1 MSASKRGASRNNQSS
16 RGKGGRP
23 KGGGARQKADR
34 GSKPGGR
41 PVRAKG
47 GRPRAGGGDRQ
58 PKQRRQTPRKGL
70 GGDQV
75 EGRQAVREL
84 LLAQGRPVKEI
95 FMIDELDDAEILT
108 DIRELAAD
116 LKIPLKAVTRKR
128 FDAEALTMSHQGV
141 IARAKPLD
149 EKSLEDLLRP
159 RAPFLL
165 VLDGLTDPQNLG
177 AIIRTAECAGVT
189 GIVMPR
195 HRAVHVSAT
204 VTKTAAGAIEHV
216 PMALVGGIPTA
227 IKELSDAGVL
237 TVGLDAEGETNLFDL
252 DMTNDRPVA
261 LVLGAEGSGLSQ
273 LVRKRVDVM
282 ASLPLRGELNS
293 LNVAMAG
300 SAACFE
306 VVRQRTPKPVVD
318 DVS

>member
-1 MSASKRGASRNNQSS
+1 MSESKRGASRNNQSN
-16 RGKGGRP
+16 RGKPGKSGKP
-23 KGGGARQKADR
+23 KPGGGAR
-34 GSKPGGR
+34 SKPERAPRPSGGQ
-41 PVRAKG
+41 VRAKG
-47 GRPRAGGGDRQ
+47 GRPSAGGGDRQ
-58 PKQRRQTPRKGL
+58 NKQRRQAPRKGL

-75 EGRQAVREL
+75 EVRQAVREL
-84 LLAQGRPVKEI
+84 LLAFKRPVMEI
-95 FMIDELDDAEILT
+95 FMIEDLDEADILT

-116 LKIPLKAVTRKR
+116 LKIPLKSVTRKR

-141 IARAKPLD
+141 LARAKPLD
-149 EKSLEDLLRP
+149 DKTLDDLLKP
-159 RAPFLL
+159 KAPFLL

-195 HRAVHVSAT
+195 HRAVHVSPT
-204 VTKTAAGAIEHV
+204 VAKTAAGAVEHM

-227 IKELSDAGVL
+227 IKDLSDAGVL
-237 TVGLDAEGETNLFDL
+237 TIGLDADGDTNLFDL

-282 ASLPLRGELNS
+282 AKLPLRGQLNS

-306 VVRQRTPKPVVD
+306 VVRQRTPNPAQ
-318 DVS
+318 